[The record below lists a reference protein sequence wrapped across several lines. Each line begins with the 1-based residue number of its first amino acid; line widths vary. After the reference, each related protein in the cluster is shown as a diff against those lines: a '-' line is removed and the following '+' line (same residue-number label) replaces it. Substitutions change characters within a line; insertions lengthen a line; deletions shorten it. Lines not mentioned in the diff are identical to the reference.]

1 MTKNQKL
8 TTKNSSSDRRIWLL
22 IGTTALV
29 AALFVPFSQIFLHV
43 EYDYTLR
50 TVALGGALLGIVSG
64 VLGCFAVLRHQSLL
78 GDALSHAALP
88 GVAIAFLLAGRDLGL
103 LLVGAG
109 VTSWLGVYF
118 IRIVTNTTRIKQDAA
133 MGIVLAAWFA
143 AGIAL
148 LVYIQARPDASQ
160 AGLDTFIF
168 GQAAAIVERDVRL
181 IAIVGAA
188 SFVVLGLFWKE
199 FKLITF
205 DSEFAGANGFRVNI
219 LSMLLSTL
227 IVVAIVLGLQLAGVV
242 LMVGMLIASGIAA
255 RQWTNQLGQMV
266 ILSAVFGA
274 FSGSAGAIVSAV
286 DADIP
291 TGPLIVVVAFLLVAI
306 SLSFAPGR
314 GLVWAL
320 LRRGADRRRFAAH
333 TIRQD
338 LYHYAIDHGAK
349 ASATASAAHLQ
360 KPESKASATAS
371 AAHLQKPESKASATA
386 SAAHLQKPE
395 SKVLATASAAHLQ
408 KPELADIEAPETFL
422 FGVRGATA
430 KLGLQQLQAS
440 GQAQRRDGAWILTP
454 AGIEAAVQDD
464 RNHQL
469 WAVYRQFSDELALPV
484 VAEDRQQDI
493 TNVLSPEAVAQLERQ
508 LDTIRNAAAST
519 AAETLLANEVTDH

>member
-320 LRRGADRRRFAAH
+320 LRRGADRRRFAAQ

-349 ASATASAAHLQ
+349 AFATASAAHLQ
-360 KPESKASATAS
+360 RPESKAFVAAS
-371 AAHLQKPESKASATA
+371 AAHSQM
-386 SAAHLQKPE
+386 
-395 SKVLATASAAHLQ
+395 
-408 KPELADIEAPETFL
+408 PELTDIEAPETFL

-469 WAVYRQFSDELALPV
+469 WAVYRQYSDELALPV

-493 TNVLSPEAVAQLERQ
+493 TNVLSPEAVAQLERH
-508 LDTIRNAAAST
+508 LDTIRNAAISST
-519 AAETLLANEVTDH
+519 AETLLANEVTNH

>member
-1 MTKNQKL
+1 MNHSSDNRQQATDHQPP
-8 TTKNSSSDRRIWLL
+8 TTGHCSSDHPPPATDHCSSDHRPPTTGHRSSDHRPPTTDHRPLPPNPRSSDRRIWLL
-22 IGTTALV
+22 IGAIALV
-29 AALFVPFSQIFLHV
+29 AALFVPFSRFFLHV

-50 TVALGGALLGIVSG
+50 TVALGGALLGVVSG
-64 VLGCFAVLRHQSLL
+64 VLGCFAVLRHQSLM

-88 GVAIAFLLAGRDLGL
+88 GVALAFLLAGRDLGL

-118 IRIVTNTTRIKQDAA
+118 IRLVTNTTRIKQDAA

-181 IAIVGAA
+181 IALVGAI
-188 SFVVLGLFWKE
+188 SFIVLGLFWKE

-205 DSEFAGANGFRVNI
+205 DAEFAGANGFRVNI

-255 RQWTNQLGQMV
+255 RQWTNKLGQMV

-274 FSGSAGAIVSAV
+274 FAGGAGAIVSAV
-286 DADIP
+286 DANIP
-291 TGPLIVVVAFLLVAI
+291 TGPLIVVVAFLLVLI
-306 SLSFAPGR
+306 SLCFAPSR
-314 GLVWAL
+314 GLVWTL
-320 LRRGADRRRFAAH
+320 LRSRADRRRFAAQ

-338 LYHYAIDHGAK
+338 LYHYAIDHGA
-349 ASATASAAHLQ
+349 ADLAAPQ
-360 KPESKASATAS
+360 A
-371 AAHLQKPESKASATA
+371 
-386 SAAHLQKPE
+386 
-395 SKVLATASAAHLQ
+395 
-408 KPELADIEAPETFL
+408 FL
-422 FGVRGATA
+422 LGVRGATA
-430 KLGLQQLQAS
+430 RMGLRQLSAR
-440 GQAQRRDGAWILTP
+440 GQAQRRDNGWMLTP
-454 AGIEAAVQDD
+454 AGIQAAAQDD
-464 RNHQL
+464 RSNQL
-469 WAVYRQFSDELALPV
+469 WSLYRQYGDELGLTMIAD
-484 VAEDRQQDI
+484 DRQQDI
-493 TNVLSPEAVAQLERQ
+493 AQSLPAEAVALLESK
-508 LDTIRNAAAST
+508 LESIRNAAPSP
-519 AAETLLANEVTDH
+519 

>member
-181 IAIVGAA
+181 IAVVGAA

-320 LRRGADRRRFAAH
+320 LRRGADRRRFAAQ

-349 ASATASAAHLQ
+349 AFATASAAHLQ
-360 KPESKASATAS
+360 RPESKAFVAAS
-371 AAHLQKPESKASATA
+371 AAHSQM
-386 SAAHLQKPE
+386 
-395 SKVLATASAAHLQ
+395 
-408 KPELADIEAPETFL
+408 PELTDIEAPETFL

-469 WAVYRQFSDELALPV
+469 WAVYRQYSDELALPL

-493 TNVLSPEAVAQLERQ
+493 ANLLPPEAVAKLEYQ
-508 LDTIRNAAAST
+508 LDTIRNAAAPS
-519 AAETLLANEVTDH
+519 AAESLLANEVTKN

>member
-1 MTKNQKL
+1 MTPNR
-8 TTKNSSSDRRIWLL
+8 SADHHIWLL
-22 IGTTALV
+22 IAATALI
-29 AALFVPFSQIFLHV
+29 AALFIPFSQIVLHV

-64 VLGCFAVLRHQSLL
+64 VLGCFAVLRRQSLL

-103 LLVGAG
+103 LLIGAG
-109 VTSWLGVYF
+109 VTSWLGVWF
-118 IRIVTNTTRIKQDAA
+118 IRLVTGTTRIKQDAA

-181 IAIVGAA
+181 IATVGAV
-188 SFVVLGLFWKE
+188 SFIVLALFWKE

-205 DSEFAGANGFRVNI
+205 DPEFAGANGFRINF
-219 LSMLLSTL
+219 LSLLLSTL
-227 IVVAIVLGLQLAGVV
+227 IVVAIVLGLQLAGVI

-274 FSGSAGAIVSAV
+274 FAGGAGAIISAV

-306 SLSFAPGR
+306 SLAFAPGR
-314 GLVWAL
+314 GLVWTL
-320 LRRGADRRRFAAH
+320 LRQRSDRRLFAAQ
-333 TIRQD
+333 TIRED
-338 LYHYAIDHGAK
+338 LYHYAIDHGAVT
-349 ASATASAAHLQ
+349 TA
-360 KPESKASATAS
+360 
-371 AAHLQKPESKASATA
+371 
-386 SAAHLQKPE
+386 
-395 SKVLATASAAHLQ
+395 
-408 KPELADIEAPETFL
+408 APETFL
-422 FGVRGATA
+422 LGVRGATA
-430 KLGLQQLQAS
+430 RIGLRQLLAR
-440 GQAQRRDGAWILTP
+440 GHAQRSNGAWMLTP
-454 AGIEAAVQDD
+454 AGIEAASRDD

-469 WAVYRQFSDELALPV
+469 WSLYRQYADDLALPII
-484 VAEDRQQDI
+484 AEDRQQDI
-493 TNVLSPEAVAQLERQ
+493 ATILPPESVAKLEYK
-508 LDTIRNAAAST
+508 LDTIRNAAI
-519 AAETLLANEVTDH
+519 NEVTEN

>member
-320 LRRGADRRRFAAH
+320 LRRGADRRRFAAQ

-349 ASATASAAHLQ
+349 AFATASAAHLQ
-360 KPESKASATAS
+360 KPESKAFADAS
-371 AAHLQKPESKASATA
+371 AAHSQM
-386 SAAHLQKPE
+386 
-395 SKVLATASAAHLQ
+395 
-408 KPELADIEAPETFL
+408 PELTDIEAPETFL

-469 WAVYRQFSDELALPV
+469 WAVYRQYSDELALPV

-493 TNVLSPEAVAQLERQ
+493 TNLLPPEAVAQLERQ

-519 AAETLLANEVTDH
+519 AAELVLANEVTDH

>member
-181 IAIVGAA
+181 IALVGAA

-320 LRRGADRRRFAAH
+320 LRRGADRRRFAAQ

-349 ASATASAAHLQ
+349 AFATASAAHLQ
-360 KPESKASATAS
+360 RPESKAFAAAS
-371 AAHLQKPESKASATA
+371 AAHSQM
-386 SAAHLQKPE
+386 
-395 SKVLATASAAHLQ
+395 
-408 KPELADIEAPETFL
+408 PELTDIEAPETFL

-469 WAVYRQFSDELALPV
+469 WAVYRQYSDELGLPI

-493 TNVLSPEAVAQLERQ
+493 TNILPAAAVAQLERQ
-508 LDTIRNAAAST
+508 LDTIRNAAISST
-519 AAETLLANEVTDH
+519 AETLLANEVTDH

>member
-320 LRRGADRRRFAAH
+320 LRRGADRRRFAAQ

-349 ASATASAAHLQ
+349 AFATASAAHLQ
-360 KPESKASATAS
+360 EPESKAFVAAS
-371 AAHLQKPESKASATA
+371 AAHSQM
-386 SAAHLQKPE
+386 
-395 SKVLATASAAHLQ
+395 
-408 KPELADIEAPETFL
+408 PELTDIEAPETFL

-469 WAVYRQFSDELALPV
+469 WAVYRQYSDELGLPI

-493 TNVLSPEAVAQLERQ
+493 TNILPAAAVAQLEYK
-508 LDTIRNAAAST
+508 LDTIRNAAAPS
-519 AAETLLANEVTDH
+519 AAESLLANEVTKN

>member
-181 IAIVGAA
+181 IAVVGAA

-320 LRRGADRRRFAAH
+320 LRRGADRRRFAAQ

-349 ASATASAAHLQ
+349 AFATASAAHLQ
-360 KPESKASATAS
+360 KPESKAFATAS
-371 AAHLQKPESKASATA
+371 AAHLQRPESKAFVAA
-386 SAAHLQKPE
+386 SAAHSQM
-395 SKVLATASAAHLQ
+395 
-408 KPELADIEAPETFL
+408 PELTDIEAPETFL

-469 WAVYRQFSDELALPV
+469 WAVYRQYSDELALPL

-493 TNVLSPEAVAQLERQ
+493 TNILPAAAVAQLEYK
-508 LDTIRNAAAST
+508 LDTIRNAAAPS

>member
-1 MTKNQKL
+1 MTKNYKL
-8 TTKNSSSDRRIWLL
+8 TTKNSPSDRRIWLL

-118 IRIVTNTTRIKQDAA
+118 IRIVTNTTRIKQDPA

-320 LRRGADRRRFAAH
+320 LRRGADRRRFAAQ

-349 ASATASAAHLQ
+349 AFATASAAHLQ
-360 KPESKASATAS
+360 RPESKAFAAAS
-371 AAHLQKPESKASATA
+371 AAHSQM
-386 SAAHLQKPE
+386 
-395 SKVLATASAAHLQ
+395 
-408 KPELADIEAPETFL
+408 PELTDIEAPETFL

-469 WAVYRQFSDELALPV
+469 WAVYRQYSDELALPV

-519 AAETLLANEVTDH
+519 AAELVLANEVTDH

>member
-181 IAIVGAA
+181 IAVVGAA

-320 LRRGADRRRFAAH
+320 LRRGADRRRFAAQ

-349 ASATASAAHLQ
+349 AF
-360 KPESKASATAS
+360 
-371 AAHLQKPESKASATA
+371 
-386 SAAHLQKPE
+386 
-395 SKVLATASAAHLQ
+395 ATASAAHLQ

-440 GQAQRRDGAWILTP
+440 GQAKRRDGAWILTP

-469 WAVYRQFSDELALPV
+469 WAVYRQYSDELALPV

-493 TNVLSPEAVAQLERQ
+493 TNVLSPEAVAQLERH
-508 LDTIRNAAAST
+508 LDTIRNAAISST
-519 AAETLLANEVTDH
+519 AETLLANEVTKN